1 MSTIR
6 EIPAGHTFN
15 VPGTYTTNLGGQVNG
30 KSLVVPGPFTI
41 KDGGTLHLHENAIF
55 MIVKVGGVGL
65 VVEAGGQVIE
75 EAGSQLIELEL
86 PDAADFVEQI
96 ETSVTPGADLIPR
109 AAASGLIDSDWLDD
123 DTVQKKESD
132 SINVGAGRPPGW
144 WRLAGGTHPAA
155 AEIILIADNEI
166 IHFYISNENINV
178 IQRATDNEQ
187 DPLLPKIR
195 SISNGSFSYWEI
207 FIGKEVTVEAI
218 LLQEVNVSVVL
229 RLCINGYESLPIGFF
244 AREYKFTASIINP
257 GTNRIARLA
266 SGCQRIYSGANGI
279 EIVTPGYLNDYGEDS
294 FHIIFRR
301 EDDMAQFCGMRLDAS
316 VGRFEF
322 NRELQYEYH
331 GNTYKL
337 LHEGDP
343 MPSHAETHATG
354 GSDPLTAEDIG
365 AAVATSRVPSGNAND
380 IAASGF
386 YTTNNS
392 QNCPHSNNHLHQWWT
407 IIHAN
412 PAQGNKYSFQM
423 ASYFFG
429 TELWHRQCYNG
440 NWQPWQELYHTGNLS
455 PVSLDDF
462 TAWQT
467 MGLINGWGLSGTY
480 PPEYKPAYRKTP
492 FGTVELRGRTR
503 YSHLPTQPTTG
514 HFATLPSGYR
524 PAKKVSLAGSD
535 GDIHIYPGGECYIQQ
550 DGGSYPLGVYL
561 DGLFF
566 STDPE
571 V

>member
-132 SINVGAGRPPGW
+132 SITLFVPARPPGW
-144 WRLAGGTHPAA
+144 WRLAGATHPAA

-229 RLCINGYESLPIGFF
+229 RSVINGYESLPPGFF

-354 GSDPLTAEDIG
+354 GSDPLTAGD
-365 AAVATSRVPSGNAND
+365 VSRLTTRYWTHPYGDEVRELV
-380 IAASGF
+380 AASG
-386 YTTNNS
+386 TDEDG
-392 QNCPHSNNHLHQWWT
+392 LHQITPAGITHEVNPTTPMYTHIKNLQENDCT
-407 IIHAN
+407 ITVEGDVTL
-412 PAQGNKYSFQM
+412 P
-423 ASYFFG
+423 
-429 TELWHRQCYNG
+429 
-440 NWQPWQELYHTGNLS
+440 
-455 PVSLDDF
+455 
-462 TAWQT
+462 QT
-467 MGLINGWGLSGTY
+467 VETPTDITLLNGWEVKDNWLAPRY
-480 PPEYKPAYRKTP
+480 YKDP
-492 FGTVELRGRTR
+492 FGQV
-503 YSHLPTQPTTG
+503 HLAGVIKNTSSTFVSFG
-514 HFATLPSGYR
+514 DLPAGYR
-524 PAKKVSLAGSD
+524 PIKGILFPVAFPHYYQYRLSLCVSFDGRLAIDAFVGNLQWVS
-535 GDIHIYPGGECYIQQ
+535 
-550 DGGSYPLGVYL
+550 
-561 DGLFF
+561 F
-566 STDPE
+566 SATFPTF
-571 V
+571 